1 MVGRGEDQGLAGSIH
16 DVDCGTLACMETE
29 SNDAFAIRVCAWQA
43 AHGRHD
49 LPWQGRDAYAVWVS
63 EIMLQQTQV
72 ETVIPYYQRFMAR
85 FPDLATLAAASIDEV
100 LGLWSGLGYY
110 ARGRNLHRAAQKMAA
125 HGGGFPADFSAIADL
140 PGVGRSTAGAIAAL
154 ALGERHAILD
164 GNVRRVLC
172 RVFGVEGWP
181 GETTVQARLWTLAE
195 ALLPNAADIRPYTQ
209 GLMDFGATLCT
220 RSRPRCAQCPLRDG
234 CVAARENRQAELP
247 QSRPRKVLAM
257 RHTGLLILHQAGQI
271 LLERRP
277 SNGIWGGLW
286 SLPEIEPNTPVA
298 QIEQRFDADLDELP
312 EMDAFIHTFSHFRL
326 NIRPRRFAVRRWP
339 LCEALPGQIWLQ
351 FEDLAGAALPAPVRL
366 ILERERL

>member
-1 MVGRGEDQGLAGSIH
+1 
-16 DVDCGTLACMETE
+16 METE
-29 SNDAFAIRVCAWQA
+29 SNDTFAARVCAWQA

-85 FPDLATLAAASIDEV
+85 FPDLAALAAASIDEV

-110 ARGRNLHRAAQKMAA
+110 ARGRNLHRAAQEIVAQ
-125 HGGGFPADFSAIADL
+125 GGRFPTAFVAIAAL

-172 RVFGVEGWP
+172 RAFGVEGWP
-181 GETTVQARLWTLAE
+181 GETAVQARLWTLAE
-195 ALLPNAADIRPYTQ
+195 ALLPDIADIRPYTQ
-209 GLMDFGATLCT
+209 GLMDLGATLCT
-220 RSRPRCAQCPLRDG
+220 RSRPRCAECPLLDD
-234 CVAARENRQAELP
+234 CVAAREGRQAELP
-247 QSRPRKVLAM
+247 QARPRKLISM
-257 RHTGLLILHQAGQI
+257 RHTALLILRQADQI

-277 SNGIWGGLW
+277 SSGIWGGLW
-286 SLPEIEPNTPVA
+286 SLPEAEPDLPAALV
-298 QIEQRFDADLDELP
+298 EQRFDAALEELP
-312 EMDAFIHTFSHFRL
+312 EASAFIHTFSHFRL

-339 LCEALPGQIWLQ
+339 LCEALPGQIWLSL
-351 FEDLAGAALPAPVRL
+351 DDMDGAALPAPVRA
-366 ILERERL
+366 ILERERT

>member
-1 MVGRGEDQGLAGSIH
+1 
-16 DVDCGTLACMETE
+16 METE

-110 ARGRNLHRAAQKMAA
+110 ARGRNLHRAAQEMAA
-125 HGGGFPADFSAIADL
+125 HGGHFPADFSAIADL

-181 GETTVQARLWTLAE
+181 GESSVQARLWTLAE
-195 ALLPNAADIRPYTQ
+195 ALLSDAADIRSYTQ

-220 RSRPRCAQCPLRDG
+220 RSRPRCVECPLCDD
-234 CVAARENRQAELP
+234 CVAAREGRQAELP
-247 QSRPRKVLAM
+247 QSRPRKLLSM
-257 RHTGLLILHQAGQI
+257 RHTGFLILHQAGQI

-277 SNGIWGGLW
+277 PNGIWGGLW
-286 SLPEIEPNTPVA
+286 SLPEIEPNTPLA
-298 QIEQRFDADLDELP
+298 QLEQRFDAALDELP
-312 EMDAFIHTFSHFRL
+312 EADALTHTFSHFRL

-339 LCEALPGQIWLQ
+339 LCEVLPGQIWLSLD
-351 FEDLAGAALPAPVRL
+351 DLADAALPAPVRL
-366 ILERERL
+366 ILERERS